1 MLKIRSWMLV
11 ALIAYSVLMRL
22 VPYILFQFGLSI
34 DPETTIYP
42 WNFSPLPAICLFGGA
57 MYAQRKYAFLIPL
70 AAWIVADLGVWA
82 LTGKA
87 EWAFYPA
94 IGFVYGSVALTV
106 VAGLV
111 IRKRKRVETVA
122 VAGLSS
128 ALLFYVVTN
137 FGTWATGGGM
147 YYPMTLEGLTQCYV
161 AGIPFFRNS
170 LISMA
175 VFSGVL
181 FSPIVLHLAA
191 TDEQPAPVP
200 A

>member
-1 MLKIRSWMLV
+1 M
-11 ALIAYSVLMRL
+11 
-22 VPYILFQFGLSI
+22 
-34 DPETTIYP
+34 
-42 WNFSPLPAICLFGGA
+42 
-57 MYAQRKYAFLIPL
+57 
-70 AAWIVADLGVWA
+70 
-82 LTGKA
+82 
-87 EWAFYPA
+87 
-94 IGFVYGSVALTV
+94 
-106 VAGLV
+106 
-111 IRKRKRVETVA
+111 
-122 VAGLSS
+122 AGLSS